1 MWVVFCY
8 FAADSRCVKDPTSS
22 ERERER
28 DVLCLFESPGAL
40 QKNFAPSP
48 FLWVV
53 SFYNVWQGFILL
65 ELMFYH
71 LIWYSNLL

>member
-1 MWVVFCY
+1 
-8 FAADSRCVKDPTSS
+8 
-22 ERERER
+22 
-28 DVLCLFESPGAL
+28 
-40 QKNFAPSP
+40 
-48 FLWVV
+48 VV